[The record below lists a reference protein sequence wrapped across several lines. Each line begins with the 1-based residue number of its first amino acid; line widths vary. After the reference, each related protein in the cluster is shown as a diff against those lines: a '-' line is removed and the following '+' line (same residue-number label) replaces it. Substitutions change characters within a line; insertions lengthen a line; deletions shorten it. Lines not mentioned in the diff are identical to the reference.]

1 MTALTMTAAS
11 ISLDSGPHDAD
22 AIAGEAFAAGAVV
35 YQRASDS
42 KWLKAQCDGTAE
54 EAGSVALGIALGTAD
69 AAGARV
75 SIARDGAVISIGV
88 AATAGFYYCPGRTAG
103 ALIPTAD
110 LASTDKSTLIAQ
122 AISTSKLLLQRV
134 YNAGSVVA

>member
-11 ISLDSGPHDAD
+11 ITLDSGPHDAD
-22 AIAGEAFAAGAVV
+22 AIAGEAFACGAVV

-54 EAGSVALGIALGTAD
+54 EAGSVDLGIALSTAD
-69 AAGARV
+69 AANARV
-75 SIARDGAVISIGV
+75 TVAKTGAVLSVGAV
-88 AATAGFYYCPGRTAG
+88 ATAGFYYCPGRTAG
-103 ALIPTAD
+103 SLIPTAD

-122 AISTSKLLLQRV
+122 AISTSKLLLQRL